1 MLQEDV
7 AAVHTPMFPYA
18 DGSGFALMVSV
29 LREDDERPF
38 VLLKGGNDR
47 VRFDVSKW
55 PAIRAELD
63 RMIAFMT
70 GSPEA
75 PSEQV
80 QGQGEK

>member
-1 MLQEDV
+1 MRTSRGCLG
-7 AAVHTPMFPYA
+7 HTQSIAWRFLLPTSIVGIIA
-18 DGSGFALMVSV
+18 GS
-29 LREDDERPF
+29 PF